1 MMKHIQVLDV
11 YDNGVGYEVAVMKK
25 DSNGDIYFLRTDHL
39 DSIDYDRLAMILRK
53 REAQVLPLWELLAS
67 IKLNNGIN
75 ALIYFHQFVNV
86 KTASGQIMKP
96 NPRRAGMPARRS
108 LMRTQEMVNSRANA
122 AAPKQAPAQNRTQSL
137 PNAPEEHPVIKPR
150 KSKAE

>member
-11 YDNGVGYEVAVMKK
+11 YDNGVGYEVAIMKR

-39 DSIDYDRLAMILRK
+39 DTIDYDRLAMILRK
-53 REAQVLPLWELLAS
+53 REAQVLPLWELLSS

-108 LMRTQEMVNSRANA
+108 LMRTQEMVNNRANA
-122 AAPKQAPAQNRTQSL
+122 ATQKPVQVRPQNIPSTS
-137 PNAPEEHPVIKPR
+137 EEHPVIKSR
-150 KSKAE
+150 KVKSE